1 MRGWK
6 WPCQSFYNIF
16 SEHYPSFHCVS
27 YDKEHCPFF
36 HCVMDMVL
44 LLNIASKPT
53 YSFLYD
59 MYNDVEPSTNHCEQK
74 NKPRTGTQGFQC

>member
-1 MRGWK
+1 M
-6 WPCQSFYNIF
+6 
-16 SEHYPSFHCVS
+16 FHCVS
-27 YDKEHCPFF
+27 HDKEHYHSF

-59 MYNDVEPSTNHCEQK
+59 MYNVSDKKC
-74 NKPRTGTQGFQC
+74 TGIFERMMPNLVGNI

>member
-1 MRGWK
+1 MTK
-6 WPCQSFYNIF
+6 STTILFI
-16 SEHYPSFHCVS
+16 VS
-27 YDKEHCPFF
+27 F

-59 MYNDVEPSTNHCEQK
+59 MNNDVEPSTNHYKHK

>member
-1 MRGWK
+1 MTK
-6 WPCQSFYNIF
+6 STTILFI
-16 SEHYPSFHCVS
+16 VS
-27 YDKEHCPFF
+27 F

-59 MYNDVEPSTNHCEQK
+59 MYNDFEPSKNHFEQK
-74 NKPRTGTQGFQC
+74 NKPWT